1 MRRQQGRAV
10 LNLGIATR
18 RGIFNELSEDKTAYK
33 HQRRE
38 LQGDLPTL
46 HWAAA
51 ETSSVMHS

>member
-1 MRRQQGRAV
+1 M
-10 LNLGIATR
+10 ATR
-18 RGIFNELSEDKTAYK
+18 CGIFNELSEDTTAYK

-46 HWAAA
+46 LWAAA